1 MSDRYISENVRED
14 LLDKFIFLAGPRQVG
29 KTTFAKNLYETHEYF
44 NYDIP
49 SDRLLIEEMSW
60 KRDTNLVILD
70 ELHKLKNW
78 KLFLKGIYDKEKTK
92 PPVLVTGSAR
102 LEFARK
108 VGDSMAGRFFQYRL
122 HPFDL
127 KELANQGK
135 PEEIMSGLLQLGGFP
150 EPFTKGKETFYRK
163 WRRSHLDIILRHD
176 LIDLESLRDITSI
189 ETMLE
194 LLRHR
199 IGSPVSYASIARDLQ
214 KSPATIKHWF
224 EILENLY
231 VVFHVSPYNK
241 NIARSI
247 LKEPK
252 FYFYDLAITEGEG
265 ARLENLVAC
274 SLQKELHLVEDIFG
288 LRTGL
293 HYLRTKEGKELDFL
307 ITIEEKPILIIEVKV
322 ADDNPS
328 PHFSTFNK
336 YFPQIP
342 KLQLVQT
349 LLREKDYDWGL
360 KIRKVSDYLTSFDL
374 KSVYESNIANF

>member
-1 MSDRYISENVRED
+1 MSERDISDAVRED
-14 LLDKFIFLAGPRQVG
+14 LKDKFIFLAGPRQVG
-29 KTTFAKNLYETHEYF
+29 KTTFAKNLYEKHEYF

-49 SDRLLIEEMSW
+49 SDRLLIEERSW
-60 KRDTNLVILD
+60 KRETDLVILD

-78 KLFLKGIYDKEKTK
+78 KLFLKGVFDKDGTK

-108 VGDSMAGRFFQYRL
+108 VGDSMAGRFFHYRL

-127 KELANQGK
+127 KELANKGK
-135 PEEIMSGLLQLGGFP
+135 PDEILSALLTLGGFP
-150 EPFTKGKETFYRK
+150 EPFTKGKESFYRK
-163 WRRSHLDIILRHD
+163 WRRSHLDVILRQD
-176 LIDLESLRDITSI
+176 LIDLESLRDVTSI

-199 IGSPVSYASIARDLQ
+199 IGSPISYASIARDLQ

-231 VVFHVSPYNK
+231 VVFRVSPYNK
-241 NIARSI
+241 NVARSI

-274 SLQKELHLVEDIFG
+274 SLQKELHRIEDFLG

-307 ITIEEKPILIIEVKV
+307 ITIEDKPILIIEVKA
-322 ADDNPS
+322 ADDTPS

-336 YFPQIP
+336 HFPDIP
-342 KLQLVQT
+342 KLQLVKT
-349 LLREKDYDWGL
+349 LAREKDYDWGL
-360 KIRKVSDYLTSFDL
+360 KIRNLSDWLTNMDL
-374 KSVYESNIANF
+374 KIFNK

>member
-1 MSDRYISENVRED
+1 MSQRDISDAVRED
-14 LLDKFIFLAGPRQVG
+14 LKEKFIFLAGPRQVG
-29 KTTFAKNLYETHEYF
+29 KTTFAKNLYEKHEYF

-49 SDRLLIEEMSW
+49 SDRILIEERSW
-60 KRDTNLVILD
+60 KRDTDLVILD

-78 KLFLKGIYDKEKTK
+78 KLFLKGIFDKERTT

-108 VGDSMAGRFFQYRL
+108 VGDSMAGRFFHYRL

-135 PEEIMSGLLQLGGFP
+135 PDEIMSALLTLGGFP
-150 EPFTKGKETFYRK
+150 EPFTKGRESFYRK
-163 WRRSHLDIILRHD
+163 WRRSHLDVILRQD
-176 LIDLESLRDITSI
+176 LIDLESLRDVTSI

-199 IGSPVSYASIARDLQ
+199 IGSPISYASIARDLQ

-231 VVFHVSPYNK
+231 VVFRVSPYNK
-241 NIARSI
+241 NVARSI

-252 FYFYDLAITEGEG
+252 FYFFDLAITEGEG

-274 SLQKELHLVEDIFG
+274 SLQKELHRIEDFLG
-288 LRTGL
+288 LKTGL

-307 ITIEEKPILIIEVKV
+307 ITIEDKPILIIEVKA
-322 ADDNPS
+322 ADDTPS
-328 PHFSTFNK
+328 PHFSAFNK
-336 YFPQIP
+336 FFPDIP
-342 KLQLVQT
+342 KLQLVKT
-349 LLREKDYDWGL
+349 LAREKDYDWGL
-360 KIRKVSDYLTSFDL
+360 KIRKISNWLTNMDL
-374 KSVYESNIANF
+374 KEFNK

>member
-1 MSDRYISENVRED
+1 MSQRDISDAVRED
-14 LLDKFIFLAGPRQVG
+14 LKEKFIFLAGPRQVG
-29 KTTFAKNLYETHEYF
+29 KTTFAKNLYEKHEYF

-49 SDRLLIEEMSW
+49 SDRILIEERSW
-60 KRDTNLVILD
+60 KRDTDLVILD

-78 KLFLKGIYDKEKTK
+78 KLFLKGIFDKERTT

-108 VGDSMAGRFFQYRL
+108 VGDSMAGRFFHYRL

-135 PEEIMSGLLQLGGFP
+135 PDEIMSALLTLGGFP
-150 EPFTKGKETFYRK
+150 EPFTKGRESFYRK
-163 WRRSHLDIILRHD
+163 WRRSHLDVILRQD
-176 LIDLESLRDITSI
+176 LIDLESLRDVTSI

-199 IGSPVSYASIARDLQ
+199 IGSPISYASIARDLQ

-231 VVFHVSPYNK
+231 VVFRVSPYNK
-241 NIARSI
+241 NVARSI

-252 FYFYDLAITEGEG
+252 FYFFDLAVTEGEG

-274 SLQKELHLVEDIFG
+274 SLQKELHRIEDFLG
-288 LRTGL
+288 LKTGL

-307 ITIEEKPILIIEVKV
+307 ITIEDKPILIIEVNA
-322 ADDNPS
+322 ADDTPS
-328 PHFSTFNK
+328 PHFSAFNK
-336 YFPQIP
+336 FFPDIP
-342 KLQLVQT
+342 KLQLVKS
-349 LLREKDYDWGL
+349 LAREKDYDWGL
-360 KIRKVSDYLTSFDL
+360 KIRKISDWLTNMDL
-374 KSVYESNIANF
+374 KEFNK